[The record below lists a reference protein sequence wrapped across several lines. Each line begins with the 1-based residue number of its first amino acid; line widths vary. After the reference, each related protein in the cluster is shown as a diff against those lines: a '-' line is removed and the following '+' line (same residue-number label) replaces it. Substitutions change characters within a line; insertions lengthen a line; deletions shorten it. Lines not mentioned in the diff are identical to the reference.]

1 MKRLVT
7 ILAVVFVVGLT
18 VAFAQRSPRASTE
31 REPSVPRPGRA
42 QGPEKKSIERIREV
56 IELKHTPASDVANS
70 ISELLRSERP
80 SPMDEVVI
88 VPQPIGNRLLISSPP
103 SMFDE
108 IMELIEGIDVQP
120 RCVVIETLIAGGEIK
135 TIEKEEV
142 NGQVI
147 YDVEASVGGK
157 DVEYDVASDGTVLT
171 AEESVSYASLPAA
184 VQVAAQRYC
193 GSATELK
200 GSREVEQG
208 KAFYEVEGQKKGKAV
223 ALNLTDA
230 GHIVE
235 EERQ

>member
-1 MKRLVT
+1 MRCRVLECTLVVLLVAGMSGCGTTSEQRACVRQVPLSAVPEPARL
-7 ILAVVFVVGLT
+7 
-18 VAFAQRSPRASTE
+18 
-31 REPSVPRPGRA
+31 
-42 QGPEKKSIERIREV
+42 
-56 IELKHTPASDVANS
+56 
-70 ISELLRSERP
+70 
-80 SPMDEVVI
+80 
-88 VPQPIGNRLLISSPP
+88 
-103 SMFDE
+103 
-108 IMELIEGIDVQP
+108 
-120 RCVVIETLIAGGEIK
+120 VIETLIAGGEIK

-184 VQVAAQRYC
+184 VQVAAHRYC

-223 ALNLTDA
+223 ALNLTEA